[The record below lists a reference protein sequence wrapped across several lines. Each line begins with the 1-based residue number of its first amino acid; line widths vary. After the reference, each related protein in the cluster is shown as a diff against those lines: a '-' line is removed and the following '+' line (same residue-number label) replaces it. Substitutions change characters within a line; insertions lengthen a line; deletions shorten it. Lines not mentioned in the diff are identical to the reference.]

1 MLFAASAPAM
11 ADAGIGAQ
19 VNFQSPLT
27 VGQTN
32 AAGFVVYTNTS
43 DVGLTFTIDKDLIR
57 LIPSCTV
64 YAAPFCTTPDLGVF
78 SIDSP
83 ATGAAGTA
91 CAGVSFT
98 VTPTGEAD
106 GSVWLVPPADIVLG
120 VAGSATASCR
130 IDFTFDVLESPVD
143 VSVPLPGAQTRP
155 GTRVDGEASDGSIGQ
170 GFGTTIVTVNPT
182 TPGLSTTASP
192 TLAAPGNIYDTATL
206 TGGVNPTGTITFKL
220 YGPNDA
226 TCATAIS
233 TTQVTVNG
241 NGAYQSANYFATLP
255 GTYRWIAS
263 YSGDANNAAVSGA
276 CNDSGESV
284 VVTNGNPSLTTM
296 ASPAV
301 KLGNPIHDTATLS
314 NGASPTGTITFNL
327 YGPNDAT
334 CASTPIFNSVV
345 AVNGNGNYPSANFS
359 PTAPGTYRWIATYSG
374 DANNNPIAGACNDP
388 NESVVVSPATP
399 NLSTTASPS
408 STTIGLTVTDSAN
421 LTGGYNPTGTVV
433 FKLYGPATGNTCI
446 DAGAGANL
454 VFTSNPITVNGNGSY
469 GPSTPAFQPTAPG
482 TYRWIASY
490 SGDANNDA
498 KSGACGDANETVIVN
513 KATPGLSTTASA
525 GGVIGVSVTDSA
537 TLTGGYSMTGNL
549 VFRLYGPSA
558 TNVCN
563 AGNLVYTSPAIT
575 VNGPG
580 NYGPSGSFQPTV
592 AGTYRWRATYSGD
605 ANNASVTGACGAA
618 NESVT
623 ITKSSPSIATTASA
637 GGSLGTQVT
646 DSATLS
652 GGSNPTG
659 TITFRLYGPSATPVC
674 TNLVFTSNA
683 IAVNGNG
690 NYGPSNAYA
699 PTAPGNYYWIAS
711 YSGDANNVAVDGTCG
726 ATGETVTITK
736 RTPSIVTTA
745 SAGGSLGTQVTDSA
759 TLSGG
764 SSPTGSITFRLYGP
778 SATPVCTNLV
788 FTSNAVAVNG
798 NGNYGPSNAYAP
810 TAPGNYYW
818 IASYSGD
825 ANNVAV
831 DGTCGATGET
841 VTITK
846 RTPSIVTT
854 ASAGGSLGTQVTDSA
869 TLSGGSSP
877 TGSITFRLYGPSA
890 TPVCTNLVFTSNAVA
905 VNGNGN
911 YGPSNPYTPTAPGN
925 YYWIASY
932 SGDANNAAVDGTC
945 GATGETV
952 TIGKSNPTIATTAS
966 AGGPVGTQV
975 TDSATLSGG
984 SSPTG
989 SITFRLYGPSATPV
1003 CTTLVFTSNAIA
1015 VNGNGNYGP
1024 SNAYAP
1030 TAPGNYYWIA
1040 SYSGDANNTAV
1051 DGTCGA
1057 TGETVTISKGAP
1069 KIVTSATAGPVKLG
1083 ASISDQATLSDGVN
1097 PTGSITF
1104 VAYGPNDAACATP
1117 VFTSNAVAVNGNGVY
1132 NSAPAF
1138 TPTAVG
1144 TYRWIASYS
1153 GDANNNAVAGACN
1166 DPGESSV
1173 VTQATP
1179 AIATTASAGGTVGP
1193 TSVTD
1198 QATLTGGTNPTGSIT
1213 FRLYGPDDATCAN
1226 SPVFTSSPVAVN
1238 GNGIYT
1244 SPSFTPSAA
1253 GTYRWIASYSGD
1265 DGNAA
1270 VAGTCN
1276 DPGESV
1282 VLTKSDLTLVT
1293 MTASTVQLGTPIHD
1307 TATLAGG
1314 VNPTGNLMFRL
1325 YGPNDATCSNTPIFT
1340 SGNVAVNG
1348 NGSYASPS
1356 FTPNAIGTYRWI
1368 ASYSGDAN
1376 NPAISGAC
1384 NDANESVAVIPVT
1397 RIPTLSEWGLLLM
1410 ALMLGS
1416 IAVATLRRRP
1426 GR

>member
-1 MLFAASAPAM
+1 MSRSVSSRRFPAFAAVARGIATVASAAMLFAASAPAM

-690 NYGPSNAYA
+690 NYGPSNAFT
-699 PTAPGNYYWIAS
+699 PTAAGNYYWIAS
-711 YSGDANNVAVDGTCG
+711 YSGDTNNNPAVGACG
-726 ATGETVTITK
+726 ATGETVTIDKT
-736 RTPSIVTTA
+736 R
-745 SAGGSLGTQVTDSA
+745 
-759 TLSGG
+759 
-764 SSPTGSITFRLYGP
+764 PT
-778 SATPVCTNLV
+778 
-788 FTSNAVAVNG
+788 
-798 NGNYGPSNAYAP
+798 
-810 TAPGNYYW
+810 
-818 IASYSGD
+818 IA
-825 ANNVAV
+825 
-831 DGTCGATGET
+831 
-841 VTITK
+841 
-846 RTPSIVTT
+846 TT

-1040 SYSGDANNTAV
+1040 SYSGDANNSAV

-1325 YGPNDATCSNTPIFT
+1325 YGPNDATCSNTPVFT

>member
-690 NYGPSNAYA
+690 NYGPSNAFT
-699 PTAPGNYYWIAS
+699 PTAAGNYYWIAS
-711 YSGDANNVAVDGTCG
+711 YSGDTNNNPAVGACG
-726 ATGETVTITK
+726 ATGETVTIDKT
-736 RTPSIVTTA
+736 RPTIATTA

-778 SATPVCTNLV
+778 SATP
-788 FTSNAVAVNG
+788 
-798 NGNYGPSNAYAP
+798 
-810 TAPGNYYW
+810 
-818 IASYSGD
+818 
-825 ANNVAV
+825 
-831 DGTCGATGET
+831 
-841 VTITK
+841 
-846 RTPSIVTT
+846 
-854 ASAGGSLGTQVTDSA
+854 
-869 TLSGGSSP
+869 
-877 TGSITFRLYGPSA
+877 
-890 TPVCTNLVFTSNAVA
+890 
-905 VNGNGN
+905 
-911 YGPSNPYTPTAPGN
+911 
-925 YYWIASY
+925 
-932 SGDANNAAVDGTC
+932 
-945 GATGETV
+945 
-952 TIGKSNPTIATTAS
+952 
-966 AGGPVGTQV
+966 
-975 TDSATLSGG
+975 
-984 SSPTG
+984 
-989 SITFRLYGPSATPV
+989 
-1003 CTTLVFTSNAIA
+1003 
-1015 VNGNGNYGP
+1015 
-1024 SNAYAP
+1024 
-1030 TAPGNYYWIA
+1030 
-1040 SYSGDANNTAV
+1040 
-1051 DGTCGA
+1051 
-1057 TGETVTISKGAP
+1057 
-1069 KIVTSATAGPVKLG
+1069 
-1083 ASISDQATLSDGVN
+1083 
-1097 PTGSITF
+1097 
-1104 VAYGPNDAACATP
+1104 
-1117 VFTSNAVAVNGNGVY
+1117 
-1132 NSAPAF
+1132 
-1138 TPTAVG
+1138 
-1144 TYRWIASYS
+1144 
-1153 GDANNNAVAGACN
+1153 
-1166 DPGESSV
+1166 
-1173 VTQATP
+1173 
-1179 AIATTASAGGTVGP
+1179 
-1193 TSVTD
+1193 
-1198 QATLTGGTNPTGSIT
+1198 
-1213 FRLYGPDDATCAN
+1213 
-1226 SPVFTSSPVAVN
+1226 
-1238 GNGIYT
+1238 
-1244 SPSFTPSAA
+1244 
-1253 GTYRWIASYSGD
+1253 
-1265 DGNAA
+1265 
-1270 VAGTCN
+1270 
-1276 DPGESV
+1276 
-1282 VLTKSDLTLVT
+1282 
-1293 MTASTVQLGTPIHD
+1293 
-1307 TATLAGG
+1307 
-1314 VNPTGNLMFRL
+1314 
-1325 YGPNDATCSNTPIFT
+1325 
-1340 SGNVAVNG
+1340 
-1348 NGSYASPS
+1348 
-1356 FTPNAIGTYRWI
+1356 
-1368 ASYSGDAN
+1368 
-1376 NPAISGAC
+1376 
-1384 NDANESVAVIPVT
+1384 
-1397 RIPTLSEWGLLLM
+1397 
-1410 ALMLGS
+1410 
-1416 IAVATLRRRP
+1416 
-1426 GR
+1426 

>member
-1 MLFAASAPAM
+1 MSRSVSSRRFPAFAAVARGIATVASAAMLFAASAPAM

-674 TNLVFTSNA
+674 TNLVFTS
-683 IAVNGNG
+683 
-690 NYGPSNAYA
+690 S
-699 PTAPGNYYWIAS
+699 
-711 YSGDANNVAVDGTCG
+711 
-726 ATGETVTITK
+726 
-736 RTPSIVTTA
+736 
-745 SAGGSLGTQVTDSA
+745 
-759 TLSGG
+759 
-764 SSPTGSITFRLYGP
+764 
-778 SATPVCTNLV
+778 
-788 FTSNAVAVNG
+788 AVAVNG
-798 NGNYGPSNAYAP
+798 NGNYGPSNAYTP

-1040 SYSGDANNTAV
+1040 SYSGDANNSAV

-1325 YGPNDATCSNTPIFT
+1325 YGPNDATCSNTPVFT